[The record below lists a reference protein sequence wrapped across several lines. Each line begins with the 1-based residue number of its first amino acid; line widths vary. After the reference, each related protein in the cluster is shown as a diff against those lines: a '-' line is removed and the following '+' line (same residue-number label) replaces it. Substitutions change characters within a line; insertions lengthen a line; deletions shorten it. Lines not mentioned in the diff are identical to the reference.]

1 MKKDDSAIST
11 ALVAGGIYLAIG
23 LLWHLINVY
32 TDGAIS
38 YYGSIFFFV
47 MHFLGLIIVKTFY
60 VHDIAEPFYLKHII
74 AIFMIAVNAL
84 AVVLAVF
91 AFEMRRKPN
100 KTHNP
105 DAPKDGARV
114 S

>member
-1 MKKDDSAIST
+1 MKKDDSAIFT

-38 YYGSIFFFV
+38 YYGSIFFFLV
-47 MHFLGLIIVKTFY
+47 HFLGLIITNTFY
-60 VHDIAEPFYLKHII
+60 IHDIAEPFYLKHII

-84 AVVLAVF
+84 AVVLVVF
-91 AFEMRRKPN
+91 VFEMRRKPN
-100 KTHNP
+100 KR
-105 DAPKDGARV
+105 DAET
-114 S
+114 